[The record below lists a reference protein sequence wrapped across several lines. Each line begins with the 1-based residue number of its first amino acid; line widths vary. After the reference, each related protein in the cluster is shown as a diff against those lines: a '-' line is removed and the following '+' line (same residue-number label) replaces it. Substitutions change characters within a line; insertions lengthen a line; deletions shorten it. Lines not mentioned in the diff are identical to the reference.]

1 MKPSF
6 KTTTLI
12 AAIGM
17 SIALGFSFTVQFINN
32 FTNID
37 LYVHPVRMHGLWR
50 VDDLVWWVSAL
61 IFFWGMFRYP
71 NQLPELNKWSKRI
84 TIAMVCGIVLLYF
97 DGLFYSSYSDPL
109 WLKIT
114 RYVLPFLAHS
124 GYITALWWCYSKS
137 ANRQSRAIRPIS
149 LVASLICGVVILHVI
164 ASALTWWFNIWCSP
178 ISYYR
183 YDTMLVFNTIIYIAA
198 IACALIGIYPHE
210 TTLITANEKHKQIK
224 RIAIAGWLLLAS
236 FLLDVALFGV
246 VVLHSNMPEWI
257 ETMIVLF
264 FFAIPII
271 AGIYLLIAC
280 RALQKAYDVI
290 QEQQKQLE
298 Q

>member
-1 MKPSF
+1 MKLSF

-17 SIALGFSFTVQFINN
+17 SIAVGYSLIVQFINN
-32 FTNID
+32 FTGID
-37 LYVHPVRMHGLWR
+37 LYVHPVRMQAIWW
-50 VDDLVWWVSAL
+50 VQDAVWWTSAL
-61 IFFWGMFRYP
+61 LFFCGMFRYP
-71 NQLPELNKWSKRI
+71 DQLPELNKWSKRI
-84 TIAMVCGIVLLYF
+84 AIAMVCGIVILYF
-97 DGLFYSSYSDPL
+97 DGLFCASSTDPL

-114 RYVLPFLAHS
+114 RYALRFFAYSSYVV
-124 GYITALWWCYSKS
+124 ALWWCFAKS
-137 ANRQSRAIRPIS
+137 ADRQTGAIRPIS
-149 LVASLICGVVILHVI
+149 LVASLTCGVVVLYII
-164 ASALTWWFNIWCSP
+164 ACSITWWFNIWCSP
-178 ISYYR
+178 INYYR
-183 YDTMLVFNTIIYIAA
+183 YDTMLVFNSIIYIAA
-198 IACALIGIYPHE
+198 MACAFIGIYPHE
-210 TTLITANEKHKQIK
+210 TTPITANEKHKQIK

-271 AGIYLLIAC
+271 TGIYLLIAC

>member
-1 MKPSF
+1 
-6 KTTTLI
+6 
-12 AAIGM
+12 
-17 SIALGFSFTVQFINN
+17 
-32 FTNID
+32 
-37 LYVHPVRMHGLWR
+37 
-50 VDDLVWWVSAL
+50 
-61 IFFWGMFRYP
+61 
-71 NQLPELNKWSKRI
+71 
-84 TIAMVCGIVLLYF
+84 MVCGIVLLYF

-124 GYITALWWCYSKS
+124 SYITALWWCYSKS
-137 ANRQSRAIRPIS
+137 ANRQSGAIRPIS

-183 YDTMLVFNTIIYIAA
+183 YDTMLVFKSIIYIAA
-198 IACALIGIYPHE
+198 LACAFIGIYPDK
-210 TTLITANEKHKQIK
+210 TTPITADNKHKQIR
-224 RIAIAGWLLLAS
+224 RITIAGWILLAS
-236 FLLDVALFGV
+236 FLLNLALLGA
-246 VVLHSNMPEWI
+246 
-257 ETMIVLF
+257 IVYHAFLPDWLEVTIALF
-264 FFAIPII
+264 FFAIPLIS
-271 AGIYLLIAC
+271 GIYQLIAC